1 MYIIVY
7 IYTHVTTYV
16 LCFETDAKVV
26 AAKHRQVS
34 LTDGHMGV
42 PQARWMVYDGKS
54 KIFNGC
60 ELGYPHGLET
70 STLTYCCAML
80 CRSLCHVTHCH
91 DISTDSTR

>member
-60 ELGYPHGLET
+60 ELGIPPWIGNIHIDILLCNVVQISMSRY
-70 STLTYCCAML
+70 TLP
-80 CRSLCHVTHCH
+80 
-91 DISTDSTR
+91 